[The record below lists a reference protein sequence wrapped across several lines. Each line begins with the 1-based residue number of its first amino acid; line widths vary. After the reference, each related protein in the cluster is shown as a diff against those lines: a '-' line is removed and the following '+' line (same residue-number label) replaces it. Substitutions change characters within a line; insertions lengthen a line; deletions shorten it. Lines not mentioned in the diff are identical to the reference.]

1 MPIAVSSSNGAET
14 PRPKILIT
22 EKVSP
27 DGLALLKGN
36 FEVHESK
43 GLSPEQLREIIP
55 GYEALIVRSETK
67 VTADL
72 LSAATKLKVVARA
85 GVGVDNVFRPLT
97 VDVKSATKRGVIVV
111 NSPSGNIGA
120 AAEHTIAF
128 GITVARIANGFG
140 MKVIAYDP
148 YANPQI
154 AAAASVELKDSLDE
168 LLTAADFFTIHTP
181 LIASTKGMIGTN
193 ELSKMKPTARLL
205 NVARGGVI
213 DEAALLAALDAGTV
227 AGAAI
232 DVFTTEPPAP
242 GSPAAQ
248 LVAHPKVVATP
259 HLGASTVEAQENV
272 SIDVC
277 EQVVAILAGE
287 LPRSAVNAPLIL
299 PEEYRTLAPFV
310 SLVEKMG
317 SLYTQHYSARQRQR
331 SSSSSSSFRTT
342 FDLTY
347 HGHLASLNTT
357 KPLFAA
363 LIKGLL
369 APITSAP
376 ADGGPNVNIVNAEL
390 VAKERGILVNERRA
404 RADDNEGEAASG
416 FASSVTLRA
425 RPSSARRG
433 SSVSG
438 GVRPSFTR
446 GNTGGGHHSRT
457 DSAVEGG
464 DAEGGGGG
472 GGGGVDDEQVIQG
485 FVSANT
491 PHISRLDRFAT
502 AANFVPRGTMLIC
515 RNFDSC
521 GKIGFVGNRLGA
533 AGVNISSM
541 IVAPL
546 VVQKRDGGGGGGV
559 GEVEEK
565 GDEALMILGVD
576 GPVGEE
582 VVKSL
587 IGGEGVLEASVVTF

>member
-1 MPIAVSSSNGAET
+1 MHD
-14 PRPKILIT
+14 K
-22 EKVSP
+22 
-27 DGLALLKGN
+27 
-36 FEVHESK
+36 
-43 GLSPEQLREIIP
+43 LR
-55 GYEALIVRSETK
+55 SDT
-67 VTADL
+67 VT
-72 LSAATKLKVVARA
+72 V
-85 GVGVDNVFRPLT
+85 
-97 VDVKSATKRGVIVV
+97 
-111 NSPSGNIGA
+111 
-120 AAEHTIAF
+120 

-331 SSSSSSSFRTT
+331 ERSSSSSFRTT

-347 HGHLASLNTT
+347 HGHLAASLNTT

-404 RADDNEGEAASG
+404 RADDDEGEAASG

-464 DAEGGGGG
+464 DAEGGG